1 MMATMSDSSPMDL
14 AIMFRSLPRRL
25 SDARGDVA
33 ASAISGQL
41 AAIDQRLAR
50 AAQVLKSDV
59 DPLSIADAINA
70 VPADAWGSE
79 LDELRRLALD
89 LGKDLRAVAA
99 ENPEHEG

>member
-1 MMATMSDSSPMDL
+1 
-14 AIMFRSLPRRL
+14 
-25 SDARGDVA
+25 
-33 ASAISGQL
+33 
-41 AAIDQRLAR
+41 
-50 AAQVLKSDV
+50 
-59 DPLSIADAINA
+59 